1 MTHISMLV
9 VCKGH
14 LTFYAK
20 TLPATPQLPQFRACP
35 LAREVESHQ
44 MKHMQKHVHQV
55 MAR

>member
-9 VCKGH
+9 VCEGH